1 MPRVS
6 LQRKWLFLLRDDIK
20 EKFVKSIPI
29 RRLAEPTEMSDGV
42 LFILK
47 NEYFTG
53 RMLEIDGGVRM

>member
-1 MPRVS
+1 MCIRDS
-6 LQRKWLFLLRDDIK
+6 DDIK

-29 RRLAEPTEMSDGV
+29 RRFAEPAEMSDGV

-47 NEYFTG
+47 NDYFTG

>member
-1 MPRVS
+1 MVVS
-6 LQRKWLFLLRDDIK
+6 LRDDIK

-47 NEYFTG
+47 NDYFTG